1 MSNVVG
7 TVIILAVALYIIA
20 YVGLPAF
27 NAIANGNTT
36 GIDSGVA
43 TLVTTVVSVIGA
55 LAIIILIL
63 RSAGIKF

>member
-7 TVIILAVALYIIA
+7 TIIVLAVALYIIA

-27 NAIANGNTT
+27 NALANGNVT
-36 GIDSGVA
+36 GIDAGVA
-43 TLVTTVVSVIGA
+43 TLVTTVISVIGA

-63 RSAGIKF
+63 KSAGIKF